1 MREYMITGKR
11 KPQGVPSLDF
21 GGFWKVLQ
29 LRGHVQDVREVLLQ
43 NHDQVMEQRDVSVG
57 ESQVRVRG
65 QGNWERRF
73 GRN

>member
-1 MREYMITGKR
+1 M
-11 KPQGVPSLDF
+11 
-21 GGFWKVLQ
+21 LQ

-43 NHDQVMEQRDVSVG
+43 DHDQVMEQRDVPVG

-65 QGNWERRF
+65 QGNWEQGS